1 VHRHPRQRH
10 HARLVRE
17 PGPRHRAAG
26 RLFPAR
32 DRRRHARGTD
42 TRSLGLGGTPR
53 HHPGAG
59 HPRPGLLRAAEY
71 PRDRGGEL
79 DLATARGRA
88 HRAARARLRAP
99 ERRLRPRAGMR
110 ARRWF
115 PALCAAALLLDAC
128 ALSSKF
134 IAPRLSVVD
143 VQIEHGDLWEQ
154 RLKVRMRVQNPND
167 RRLPVKGLEYTL
179 EVEGQQLAS
188 GASVASFVV
197 PAMGE
202 AEFDMDVTTNLA
214 GALLKLLGRGS
225 EAPARSVAYR
235 VTGRIALAE
244 GLMRSIPFEERGS
257 FSLRCVAGRAPRTRL
272 PGAPRSSPA
281 ACRFSPPAPS
291 AAAWRTGR

>member
-1 VHRHPRQRH
+1 
-10 HARLVRE
+10 
-17 PGPRHRAAG
+17 
-26 RLFPAR
+26 
-32 DRRRHARGTD
+32 
-42 TRSLGLGGTPR
+42 
-53 HHPGAG
+53 
-59 HPRPGLLRAAEY
+59 
-71 PRDRGGEL
+71 
-79 DLATARGRA
+79 
-88 HRAARARLRAP
+88 
-99 ERRLRPRAGMR
+99 MR

-167 RRLPVKGLEYTL
+167 RRLPVKGLEG
-179 EVEGQQLAS
+179 EGQQLAS

-197 PAMGE
+197 PPMGE

-225 EAPARSVAYR
+225 EAPVRSVAYR
-235 VTGRIALAE
+235 LTGRIALAE

-257 FSLRCVAGRAPRTRL
+257 FSLR
-272 PGAPRSSPA
+272 
-281 ACRFSPPAPS
+281 
-291 AAAWRTGR
+291 

>member
-1 VHRHPRQRH
+1 MR
-10 HARLVRE
+10 
-17 PGPRHRAAG
+17 AG
-26 RLFPAR
+26 RCL
-32 DRRRHARGTD
+32 
-42 TRSLGLGGTPR
+42 
-53 HHPGAG
+53 
-59 HPRPGLLRAAEY
+59 
-71 PRDRGGEL
+71 
-79 DLATARGRA
+79 
-88 HRAARARLRAP
+88 
-99 ERRLRPRAGMR
+99 
-110 ARRWF
+110 
-115 PALCAAALLLDAC
+115 PALCAAALLLGAC
-128 ALSSKF
+128 ALTSKF

-197 PAMGE
+197 PPMGE

-235 VTGRIALAE
+235 LTGRIALAE

-257 FSLRCVAGRAPRTRL
+257 FSLR
-272 PGAPRSSPA
+272 
-281 ACRFSPPAPS
+281 
-291 AAAWRTGR
+291 